1 MPHFCVVQIKE
12 RTAHESHT
20 MQLLRMQ
27 VAMEF
32 NCATPGSALKLLE
45 ELEPAE
51 DQGAAIQHEYSY
63 FREEVE
69 AGADHGMDADTP
81 ERKVRRVGGGRCPS
95 SPQAGRRLK
104 MLRHREE
111 TGARFRLGR
120 LRARWTAGQL
130 NMRSALNPSR
140 RLPPPRST
148 SHLSR
153 GYGMDWG

>member
-1 MPHFCVVQIKE
+1 M
-12 RTAHESHT
+12 
-20 MQLLRMQ
+20 RMQ

-32 NCATPGSALKLLE
+32 NCASPSSALKLLE

-51 DQGAAIQHEYSY
+51 DQGTAIQHEYSY

-69 AGADHGMDADTP
+69 AWTDHGMDADTP
-81 ERKVRRVGGGRCPS
+81 ERKVRRVGGSR
-95 SPQAGRRLK
+95 SPPAGRLE

-120 LRARWTAGQL
+120 LRARWTARQL
-130 NMRSALNPSR
+130 NMRSTLNPSR

-153 GYGMDWG
+153 GYGVDWE